1 LEEKK
6 NMKKRWSII
15 AFMLVLIPILSTT
28 CIANQG
34 TVLQIEAIDDS
45 YLLGV
50 ASVIE
55 NVGDVAAE
63 DIEWSITFEGGT
75 VFMPIGGVRNGVC
88 KNISPGERKNIF
100 SGPVF
105 GFGLLTPMEITVSAR
120 ASNADPVQKTE
131 VGWMFLFIVRV

>member
-1 LEEKK
+1 
-6 NMKKRWSII
+6 MKKRWSIVI
-15 AFMLVLIPILSTT
+15 CILVLIPILSTSS
-28 CIANQG
+28 IASQN
-34 TVLQIEAIDDS
+34 TVIQIEDIDDS

-55 NVGDVAAE
+55 NVGDVSAE

-75 VFMPIGGVRNGVC
+75 VFIPIGGIRNGAC
-88 KNISPGERKNIF
+88 KSISPGERKNIF

-105 GFGLLTPMEITVSAR
+105 GFGLLTPLEITVSAR
-120 ASNADPVQKTE
+120 ASNADPVQNTE